1 MTPDAGTGN
10 SELADRV
17 QALILSRS
25 TITLATCSGASAWA
39 APVYYFY
46 ERAGFYFFSSPAS
59 RHVTDAVAT
68 GQAAGSIYSEG
79 IGWKDIRG
87 IQMSG
92 SISKIV
98 SPVEAARAIAGYL
111 KKFSFTGDFFSGSKA
126 DLDGFFGRFG
136 VRLYCFRPRLVVYS
150 DNSIRFGYRAEI
162 DMPA

>member
-1 MTPDAGTGN
+1 MIPDAGKEN

-17 QALILSRS
+17 QALILSCS

-46 ERAGFYFFSSPAS
+46 QRSGFYFFSSPES

-68 GQAAGSIYSEG
+68 GEAAGSIHAAG

-87 IQMSG
+87 IQMNG
-92 SISKIV
+92 SIKKIV
-98 SPVEAARAIAGYL
+98 SPVEAARAISGYL
-111 KKFSFTGDFFSGSKA
+111 KKFPFTGDFFSDSKA

-136 VRLYCFRPRLVVYS
+136 VRLYCFRPRLVIYC

-162 DMPA
+162 DLPA